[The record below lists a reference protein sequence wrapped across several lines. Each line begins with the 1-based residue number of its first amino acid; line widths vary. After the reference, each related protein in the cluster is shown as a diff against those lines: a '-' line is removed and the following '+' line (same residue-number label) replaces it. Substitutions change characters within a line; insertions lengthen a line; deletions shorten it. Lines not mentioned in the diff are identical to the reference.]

1 MPVPTVAMAE
11 EARRGLAWRKEH
23 GRGGTEVGV
32 ARARDI
38 SNRKDLSNETIG
50 RMVSYFA
57 RHEVDKQGQGWSP
70 GEDGYPS
77 AGRIAWALWGGEP
90 GKIWA
95 NKEWAKI
102 QGKGAEIMT
111 LRKHI
116 TLTDVQL
123 KFASGNA
130 GTFSGYAS
138 VFGGVDS
145 YSDTILPG
153 AYKSVIERIMAG
165 VARMPKMFVNHR
177 AWELPIG
184 KWTSIVEDEK
194 GLRVEGE
201 LTPGNPQ
208 AAIVKAALEHQTVDG
223 MSIGYSLSAEDV
235 DYVEK
240 GGERIRI
247 IKSIASLPE
256 ISIVTYP
263 ADDSA
268 RVDLASVKS
277 ALEDIETIRDFE
289 DFLREAG
296 GFSKSLATATAS
308 RAKRIFTRSESEVL
322 ELPKDLAAIIAAN
335 LQSARSL

>member
-1 MPVPTVAMAE
+1 M
-11 EARRGLAWRKEH
+11 L
-23 GRGGTEVGV
+23 
-32 ARARDI
+32 
-38 SNRKDLSNETIG
+38 
-50 RMVSYFA
+50 
-57 RHEVDKQGQGWSP
+57 
-70 GEDGYPS
+70 
-77 AGRIAWALWGGEP
+77 
-90 GKIWA
+90 
-95 NKEWAKI
+95 
-102 QGKGAEIMT
+102 
-111 LRKHI
+111 LRK
-116 TLTDVQL
+116 TLSLSDVSL
-123 KFASGNA
+123 KFAASGA

-138 VFGGVDS
+138 TFGGLDS
-145 YSDTILPG
+145 YNDTILPG
-153 AYKSVIERIMAG
+153 AYKSILERIQNGA
-165 VARMPKMFVNHR
+165 ARMPKMFVNHR
-177 AWELPIG
+177 SWELPIG
-184 KWTSIVEDEK
+184 KWTDMREDEK

-208 AAIVKAALEHQTVDG
+208 AAIVKAAMEHQTVDG
-223 MSIGYSLSAEDV
+223 MSIGYSLSADDV